1 MGQHMTP
8 QIVDYS
14 LELLRNLGARAR
26 RVHELLP
33 LQPLDTFGGLRT
45 NFSSI
50 NPSDRASVIF
60 ATLKITN
67 LSQKPE
73 KQHNGSSARL
83 GVRERVEHRVGVR
96 VLVCARARV
105 QLRVRIRVSVQVRL
119 RVHAGRVRPQIQLI
133 GSLLDRFWGLE
144 ALTKI
149 ELRVMK

>member
-1 MGQHMTP
+1 M
-8 QIVDYS
+8 
-14 LELLRNLGARAR
+14 
-26 RVHELLP
+26 
-33 LQPLDTFGGLRT
+33 
-45 NFSSI
+45 
-50 NPSDRASVIF
+50 
-60 ATLKITN
+60 
-67 LSQKPE
+67 KPE
-73 KQHNGSSARL
+73 KQHNGSSARF

-119 RVHAGRVRPQIQLI
+119 RIHAGRVRPQIQLI